1 VIFPVYI
8 DQYEGEVAIA
18 VNEPEIV
25 QRDAFTLVGIEA
37 PFIGAL
43 SPDANNF
50 QVIPALWD
58 KFINRVGE
66 IEGRS
71 DEAAYGLVITR
82 PEQERSHPDELLYLA
97 GTVVSE
103 VSSVPE
109 GMVSRDV
116 PATTYAVF
124 THRGPIGNLPET
136 IRFAMDVWLPRSGY
150 RFNMIEVERYDH
162 RFSIESPQESEMET
176 WLGIV
181 PADS

>member
-1 VIFPVYI
+1 M
-8 DQYEGEVAIA
+8 
-18 VNEPEIV
+18 NEPEII
-25 QRDAFTLVGIEA
+25 QKDAFILMGIET

-50 QVIPALWD
+50 DVIPALWHRVV
-58 KFINRVGE
+58 NRIGE
-66 IEGRS
+66 VENRS
-71 DEAAYGLVITR
+71 DDADFGLVLTPR
-82 PEQERSHPDELLYLA
+82 EEERSHPDELLYVA

-103 VSSVPE
+103 VTTVPE
-109 GMVSRDV
+109 GMASHEV

-124 THRGPIGNLPET
+124 THQGPIANLPET
-136 IRFAMDVWLPRSGY
+136 IRFAMEVWLPRSGY

-181 PADS
+181 PADG